1 MKSSPRCSRA
11 MESNPTK
18 GYGDYTIPHQKTKGV
33 YIMSLNE
40 IATKAREIRELEAL
54 IAEAQAQAEAL
65 KDQIKTYMGESE
77 LLQAGEYKITWKAVT
92 TTRLDTTAI
101 KKLFSTEDLEGF
113 TKTTTVRRFSI
124 A

>member
-1 MKSSPRCSRA
+1 
-11 MESNPTK
+11 
-18 GYGDYTIPHQKTKGV
+18 
-33 YIMSLNE
+33 MSVNE
-40 IATKAREIRELEAL
+40 ITSKAREIRELEAL

-65 KDQIKTYMGESE
+65 KDQIKAYMGDSE
-77 LLQAGEYKITWKAVT
+77 QLQAGEYKISWKTVT
-92 TTRLDTTAI
+92 TTRIDTAAI